1 MGRGCD
7 PFLFVLVTL
16 IPPILAF
23 LVGFLIWQTGLG
35 QYLAF
40 GAIMYLLASM
50 DVCVYAMARHG

>member
-1 MGRGCD
+1 MGRSCD
-7 PFLFVLVTL
+7 PFLFMLVTL

-23 LVGFLIWQTGLG
+23 LIDFLIQQTDLS

-50 DVCVYAMARHG
+50 GVCAYAMTRRR

>member
-16 IPPILAF
+16 IPPILVF
-23 LVGFLIWQTGLG
+23 LVGFLIQQTSLG

-50 DVCVYAMARHG
+50 STCTYAMTRHG